1 MINASWGRSYHGQ
14 YTSFCRSYDAFLRNK
29 YPDLLFVVSAGNT
42 GRSGASSIQDPADCK
57 NPMAVGATLS
67 SGSDLRR
74 DELGIEYLAD
84 YSSRGPA
91 QDGRM
96 KPDICAP
103 GHFVLSARANPDM
116 VGECDGD
123 TASNAARNELG
134 GPGVKYT
141 TGTSMAAPVLAG
153 SAAIIRQYFEEGY
166 CNPTSGKCCG
176 YKGCGSHI
184 NPSGSLLKAILM
196 NGAQPLKGGV
206 QYVPSGEVLQEP
218 EQQLRAYDSN
228 QGMGRVNLSNS
239 VPLAGENQ
247 MSMMIVNDK
256 PLVNGEKD
264 IYTLFIDESNGC
276 TRELSATLS
285 WYDPPGTPGC
295 TRCLIN
301 DLDVSIKQSSGV
313 TYPNGRR
320 NRDTVNTVERV
331 QTEVTNGE
339 EVRIIVDATNLSLY
353 SQKYS
358 LAITGCISSESNG
371 SATEAIVG
379 RSPQT
384 KQPTE
389 RPTKQPTKQPTKK
402 PTKQP
407 QAISAYSSARAETIT
422 DCSDRLFKVALS
434 TGEDGQDLSWSLIG
448 STNQGGIER
457 LISGGGSGYSQN
469 EQYVRSA
476 CLDPGK
482 RYRFQV
488 KNTAHNN
495 ISGRYKLT
503 YAGKVVFNARGG
515 MGRASTFRFKTE
527 DDGSFKQLGSNT
539 FETHVSFNDETE
551 VPIVDLMLSEATF
564 GSNDGVLQQGMYDKD
579 SRDDSNDPPSAWNDN
594 KIKTSG
600 RGMLDDDMPGDE
612 NELQV
617 EYGNTEGNN
626 EGV

>member
-358 LAITGCISSESNG
+358 LAITGCFSSESNG

-407 QAISAYSSARAETIT
+407 QAISAYSSARAETII

-488 KNTAHNN
+488 KNTARNN

-503 YAGKVVFNARGG
+503 YAGKVIFNARGG
-515 MGRASTFRFKTE
+515 MGRTSTFRFKTE